1 MAWGAKGGRGVDDL
15 VERLTR
21 GDPSLSSLHIF
32 ASRKFGREE
41 VQKLCQA
48 LRANTTL
55 KELYA
60 SGHHLTPQT
69 AGMLGAMLA
78 ANTSLVSIC
87 LGDDALGDAGVLEL
101 VDGVKQNSTLQKV
114 DLENKGISSK
124 GADSIAAAIQGHQ
137 SLQQLVLAHNH
148 LSDEGV
154 RLLQPA
160 LALLRRLD
168 LRGCHI
174 GSQGAQCLAT
184 ALREAHSLE
193 VLRLDDN
200 PLTEHGGSALA
211 AGVWH
216 SQSLRELHLCNTG
229 IGDEGLSRLAQALT
243 HASQLTYLDVSACSI
258 GDEGVS
264 DLADAISDPFHG
276 IADKAMLNEEFH
288 GAAPTPAHL
297 HVLKLRDNQISDHGV
312 KELGEA
318 MQQSSS
324 LQDLDLA
331 GNQVGIQGLKCLS
344 AASVLQKLCLF
355 NCKLGQEA
363 ADIVSCFKDNGFS
376 NVRELDLTGNEVE
389 GPQMQSVLEAVQQQ
403 DVAPALKVHCYSV
416 VCLSTPTFGRY
427 TSILADKDETKCTS
441 DLISNVPA

>member
-243 HASQLTYLDVSACSI
+243 HASQLTYLD
-258 GDEGVS
+258 
-264 DLADAISDPFHG
+264 
-276 IADKAMLNEEFH
+276 
-288 GAAPTPAHL
+288 
-297 HVLKLRDNQISDHGV
+297 
-312 KELGEA
+312 ELGEA

-403 DVAPALKVHCYSV
+403 DVAPALKVLIIGGNPAAQTDSFSELV
-416 VCLSTPTFGRY
+416 DKARAARPTLDIAWQATDPGQGG
-427 TSILADKDETKCTS
+427 
-441 DLISNVPA
+441 

>member
-1 MAWGAKGGRGVDDL
+1 MAWGVKGGRGVEDL
-15 VERLTR
+15 VERLAR
-21 GDPSLSSLHIF
+21 DDPSLTSLHVF
-32 ASRKFGREE
+32 ASRKFGREG
-41 VQKLCQA
+41 VQ
-48 LRANTTL
+48 
-55 KELYA
+55 
-60 SGHHLTPQT
+60 
-69 AGMLGAMLA
+69 
-78 ANTSLVSIC
+78 
-87 LGDDALGDAGVLEL
+87 EL
-101 VDGVKQNSTLQKV
+101 VDGIKENSTLQKL

-124 GADSIAAAIQGHQ
+124 GAASIAAAIHGHQ

-168 LRGCHI
+168 LRECNI
-174 GSQGAQCLAT
+174 GSQGAQCIAT
-184 ALREAHSLE
+184 ALRETDSLE

-200 PLTEHGGSALA
+200 PLAEQGGSTLA
-211 AGVWH
+211 AGVWQC
-216 SQSLRELHLCNTG
+216 QSLRELHLCNTG
-229 IGDEGLSRLAQALT
+229 IGDEGLSRLAQALP

-297 HVLKLRDNQISDHGV
+297 QVLKLRDNKISDCGV

-318 MQQSSS
+318 IQQSSS

-331 GNQVGIQGLKCLS
+331 GNQVGIQGLNCLS
-344 AASVLQKLCLF
+344 ASTLKHPSPSTKPVSVLQKLCLF

-363 ADIVSCFKDNGFS
+363 SDTIVSCFKDKGF
-376 NVRELDLTGNEVE
+376 NNLQELDLAGNEIDA
-389 GPQMQSVLEAVQQQ
+389 PQMQSILEAVQQQ
-403 DVAPALKVHCYSV
+403 GVTPALKV
-416 VCLSTPTFGRY
+416 
-427 TSILADKDETKCTS
+427 
-441 DLISNVPA
+441 LIIGGNPAAQTDSFSELVAKTRAARPSLDIAWQATDPGQGE